1 MQGRGSDMTLEPTV
15 AQTNIIDPTAPPSKR
30 RVLVT
35 GAAGNIGSYFAA
47 NSSDKYDLRLMA
59 RERDWGVDRIRPFG
73 EVVYADLSSI
83 ERLQEVFQDMD
94 TIVHLAANPDPDAP
108 WERLLEPNIIGAHN
122 MFAAAVAAKVRRVIY
137 ASSVHAVAGYSEDV
151 SVKSNDPVNPLDL
164 YGVTKCFG
172 EAMARYTATQHGVS
186 AIVIRIGA
194 YKSVERGRLDQ
205 GAHLVNSFVSKND
218 LIQLMHRSI
227 EIEDLPFAILHAV
240 SDNRFQRLD
249 LTDTRDLIGYEP
261 LDRVTPDA
269 SE

>member
-1 MQGRGSDMTLEPTV
+1 MTLEPTV
-15 AQTNIIDPTAPPSKR
+15 AQTNIIDPTDLPSKR

-47 NSSDKYDLRLMA
+47 NSSDKYDLRLMV
-59 RERDWGVDRIRPFG
+59 RERDWGVDRIRSFG
-73 EVVYADLSSI
+73 EVVHSDLGDL
-83 ERLQEVFQDMD
+83 ERLKEVCAGMD
-94 TIVHLAANPDPDAP
+94 TIVHFAANPDPDAS
-108 WERLLEPNIIGAHN
+108 WEKLLGPNIIGAHN

-137 ASSVHAVAGYSEDV
+137 ASSVHAVAGYPEDV
-151 SVKSNDPVNPLDL
+151 SVKSSDPVNPLDL

-240 SDNRFQRLD
+240 SDNPFKRLD
-249 LTDTRDLIGYEP
+249 LSDTQDLTGYEP
-261 LDRVTPDA
+261 LDSVMRDA